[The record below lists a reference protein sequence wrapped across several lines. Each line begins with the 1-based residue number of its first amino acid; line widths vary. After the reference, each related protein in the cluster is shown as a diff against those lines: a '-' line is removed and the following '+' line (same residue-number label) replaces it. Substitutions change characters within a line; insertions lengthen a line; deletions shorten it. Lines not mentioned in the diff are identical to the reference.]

1 MSKIMHVVKNFVYW
15 ASLVGPLYSLVVG
28 TVKGFIGAVQSIRE
42 DEKLKLEQAR
52 FNNLPTE
59 FIDLSNTNEA
69 KVFTQVCDV
78 VGNLEDK

>member
-42 DEKLKLEQAR
+42 DEKLKLEQAK
-52 FNNLPTE
+52 FNNLSTE
-59 FIDLSNTNEA
+59 YIDLSNTKEA
-69 KVFTQVCDV
+69 KVFTQICDV
-78 VGNLEDK
+78 VGIVEEK